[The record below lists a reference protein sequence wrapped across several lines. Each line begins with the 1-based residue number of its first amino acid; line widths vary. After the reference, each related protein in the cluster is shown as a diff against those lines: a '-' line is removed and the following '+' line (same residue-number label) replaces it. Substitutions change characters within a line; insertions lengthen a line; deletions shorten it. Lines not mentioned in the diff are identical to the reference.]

1 MPVHIA
7 LALMFAL
14 ASSTAEAADFA
25 AYATGP
31 SRLGA
36 IFAAPGPSPIAV
48 VNEMPLVLPIIPSRT
63 VPGYYGR
70 AGDFSYRNYYG
81 TSPVAIFSRLPYAC
95 GFHGYC

>member
-1 MPVHIA
+1 MMMVRLA
-7 LALMFAL
+7 LACAL
-14 ASSTAEAADFA
+14 WGIAAEPVAAADLRA
-25 AYATGP
+25 APAP

-36 IFAAPGPSPIAV
+36 VFAAPAAAT
-48 VNEMPLVLPIIPSRT
+48 LVETYEAPVLALPAPR

-70 AGDFSYRNYYG
+70 AGDFAHRNYYG